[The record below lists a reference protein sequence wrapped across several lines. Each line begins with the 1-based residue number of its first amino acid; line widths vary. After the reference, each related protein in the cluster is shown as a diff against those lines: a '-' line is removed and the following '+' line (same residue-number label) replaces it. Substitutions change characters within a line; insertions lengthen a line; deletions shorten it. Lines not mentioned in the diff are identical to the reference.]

1 MENGVIIFFDNN
13 LVHCFGIQLL
23 VLDSVS
29 VVELLLDVVE
39 LNWDVAVP
47 EVDELLFVDVELVVV
62 VVVVVTIWLMLRF
75 WVARIKNF
83 LFYQMIDFFW

>member
-1 MENGVIIFFDNN
+1 M
-13 LVHCFGIQLL
+13 
-23 VLDSVS
+23 LDSVS

-75 WVARIKNF
+75 CVARIKNF
-83 LFYQMIDFFW
+83 LFYQMID